1 MMKTNKRKLCR
12 NTAFICCISLV
23 LVLLCACNAQENEG
37 PSNETQSVLSYGVQI
52 LSAGTEMAVWGP
64 RGNDVTFEATD
75 FSRNL
80 NLSKIDYIKV
90 ISLPAVGEGELLMG
104 SVRISEGQIISG
116 DNLAH
121 LCFSAADDSI
131 TKASFRFSANG
142 SATAITCNVYLLEGT
157 NYAPTVSMASSATLQ
172 MSTYRDREAHG
183 RLTAYDPDGD
193 EMVFE
198 IVKAPENGSVILSD
212 RMEGTYVYTPRSGFT
227 GTDQFSYVAR
237 DIYGNYST
245 ATTVSLRVMTSGTSV
260 TYVDMVNSKAAN
272 DALALTEA
280 GIMSGTQIGN
290 QYFFYP
296 EHTVTRAELLV
307 MAMNAAGITD
317 VPASETTGFF
327 DDADIAPAMKGY
339 VLAAYSLG
347 YISGTLKEGELCF
360 LPNEEINRS
369 EAAVMISAILGEES
383 SGVAPTFADGADIP
397 VWARE
402 AIYTLNTLGVMDA
415 TDGYISPTSSLT
427 REETAKILA
436 AVMRLEQ

>member
-1 MMKTNKRKLCR
+1 MKTNKRKLCR
-12 NTAFICCISLV
+12 NAALICCISLI
-23 LVLLCACNAQENEG
+23 LVLLCACGEKQNEN
-37 PSNETQSVLSYGVQI
+37 PSEAQSVLSYGVQI

-75 FSRNL
+75 FARNL

-90 ISLPAVGEGELLMG
+90 VSIPAIGEGELLMG
-104 SVRISEGQIISG
+104 SVRVSEGQIISG

-131 TKASFRFSANG
+131 TKASFTFCANG
-142 SATAITCNVYLLEGT
+142 NATAITCNVYLLEGT

-172 MSTYRDREAHG
+172 MSTYRDREVYG

-198 IVKAPENGSVILSD
+198 IVTAPTNGSVILSD

-227 GTDQFSYVAR
+227 GNDEFSYVAR
-237 DIYGNYST
+237 DVYGNYST

-296 EHTVTRAELLV
+296 ERTVTRAELLV

-339 VLAAYSLG
+339 VLAAYSMG

-383 SGVAPTFADGADIP
+383 GGVAPTFADSADIP

-427 REETAKILA
+427 REESAKILA
-436 AVMRLEQ
+436 AVMRLN